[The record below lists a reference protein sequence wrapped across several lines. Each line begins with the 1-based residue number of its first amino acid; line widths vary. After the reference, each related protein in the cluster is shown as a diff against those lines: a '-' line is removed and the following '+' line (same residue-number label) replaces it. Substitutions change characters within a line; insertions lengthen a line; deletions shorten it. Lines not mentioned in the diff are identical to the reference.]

1 MNITIRRRNNK
12 YYIDD
17 ELEVTRFKAF
27 DVINK
32 ALALIESLSSIYT
45 IRFKYLDEYISIELV
60 KENLKKYIDNTDQV
74 CIVSD
79 LECDFFMSF
88 KNINYYSQRLI
99 GRAVFYP
106 KRSLCNPTG
115 VGKPNAL
122 GFPSTRDTNLM

>member
-60 KENLKKYIDNTDQV
+60 KVPSGYASRRCASWNLTA
-74 CIVSD
+74 S
-79 LECDFFMSF
+79 SPA
-88 KNINYYSQRLI
+88 R
-99 GRAVFYP
+99 GGARW
-106 KRSLCNPTG
+106 R
-115 VGKPNAL
+115 
-122 GFPSTRDTNLM
+122 

>member
-60 KENLKKYIDNTDQV
+60 K
-74 CIVSD
+74 D
-79 LECDFFMSF
+79 LLLHS
-88 KNINYYSQRLI
+88 SP
-99 GRAVFYP
+99 GH
-106 KRSLCNPTG
+106 
-115 VGKPNAL
+115 
-122 GFPSTRDTNLM
+122 STIHCPGI